1 MMLWRLAAV
10 KASTR
15 YRLARLEA
23 LGAPHS
29 DVLTTEAGTCRVGN
43 ALSWLITHGRVA
55 PDGSEITGFVIPD
68 GPCDQLSASIYESLQ
83 AMASGQIETP
93 EIDS

>member
-1 MMLWRLAAV
+1 M

-43 ALSWLITHGRVA
+43 ALSWLIAHGRRA

-68 GPCDQLSASIYESLQ
+68 GPCDPLSASIYETID
-83 AMASGQIETP
+83 AMASGQA
-93 EIDS
+93 EIPARDR